1 MFSAAIFDM
10 DGLLIDSERTIMD
23 TWLSVARDFGVDI
36 APARYLEIVGR
47 AAPECFAMLTTMLGS
62 ESLFREA
69 QARVR
74 QRLHAPTDTPLF
86 PLKPG
91 AHTLLT
97 TLAEAG
103 IPCAVA
109 SSSNRQE
116 IESRLDQVGVLGFF
130 RALAGGNEVPRGKP
144 DPAVYQLAASRL
156 QAAPATCLA
165 FEDSENGAR
174 AADRAGMRVVTV
186 PDLKLPTEEVAGMS
200 FRLLGRLD
208 EAVEH
213 VPVWFAGRGG
223 VGMA

>member
-1 MFSAAIFDM
+1 M
-10 DGLLIDSERTIMD
+10 
-23 TWLSVARDFGVDI
+23 
-36 APARYLEIVGR
+36 
-47 AAPECFAMLTTMLGS
+47 
-62 ESLFREA
+62 
-69 QARVR
+69 R

-86 PLKPG
+86 PLARR
-91 AHTLLT
+91 AHPADH
-97 TLAEAG
+97 LAEAG

-109 SSSNRQE
+109 SSSNRRRSSPAST
-116 IESRLDQVGVLGFF
+116 SR
-130 RALAGGNEVPRGKP
+130 RARLLPRSAGGNGAARQARPRRL
-144 DPAVYQLAASRL
+144 PARRQPAAGRAGHL
-156 QAAPATCLA
+156 PA

-186 PDLKLPTEEVAGMS
+186 PDLKVPTEEVAGMS